1 MFTLTVEVG
10 DGTTLTT
17 ETVTI
22 NLSDVNEAPFQV
34 TNLVSAVNE
43 GAADPVT
50 LAELE
55 YRDPEQGAANVTYTV
70 NTAPL
75 NGQLLLGGV
84 PTASFTQ
91 ADITGGLVSYQHD
104 GSETANDSFTFT
116 ASDGVGGSLAGQSFT
131 FAVTP
136 VNDAPV
142 NPVPGPRTTGL
153 NPPPVFSGANLLACR
168 VPGRSASRRAW
179 SGATGLTSQPWTS
192 SGTPAD
198 AARRATSTMMSPP
211 PQATSRSRRGSS
223 LPRARRSW
231 LKRITSCQ
239 TRAATPEIRFTRAS
253 AVRAWTCR
261 SGSSSGASMSS
272 GSRCRPPRSG
282 SITWTRS
289 ASGPDVPSEKIP
301 FSWVSLLSI

>member
-1 MFTLTVEVG
+1 MFALTVEVG

-75 NGQLLLGGV
+75 NGQLLLSGV

-104 GSETANDSFTFT
+104 GSETANDTFTFT
-116 ASDGVGGSLAGQSFT
+116 VTDGVGGVLAGQSFT
-131 FAVTP
+131 FTVTS

-142 NPVPGPRTTGL
+142 NTVPGALNTGL
-153 NPPPVFSGANLLACR
+153 NTPIVFSGANLIAVGDVDAGGAIIEVDLVVGGGNGVLTLAT
-168 VPGRSASRRAW
+168 VPP
-179 SGATGLTSQPWTS
+179 GLTFMAGADGSAAMTIR
-192 SGTPAD
+192 GTLVD
-198 AARRATSTMMSPP
+198 LNAALNGMVF
-211 PQATSRSRRGSS
+211 
-223 LPRARRSW
+223 
-231 LKRITSCQ
+231 
-239 TRAATPEIRFTRAS
+239 TPNLAF
-253 AVRAWTCR
+253 
-261 SGSSSGASMSS
+261 G
-272 GSRCRPPRSG
+272 
-282 SITWTRS
+282 
-289 ASGPDVPSEKIP
+289 
-301 FSWVSLLSI
+301 